1 MGTGKRILSFGG
13 GGVVGFLVGAGIAK
27 LVSAQRGDE
36 LRASIDAKI
45 DEIKAIGD
53 AAQAATEQR
62 LIARFRGDV
71 DDPTAL
77 APEAQR
83 ADVQRSRAMQAL
95 GLGLNAPGAIAAQH
109 ARDRAGESPLG
120 PLDLNGSG
128 KRAST

>member
-1 MGTGKRILSFGG
+1 MGAGKRILSLGG
-13 GGVVGFLVGAGIAK
+13 GGIVGFLIGAGIAK
-27 LVSAQRGDE
+27 LVAAQRGDD
-36 LRASIDAKI
+36 LRASIDAKV
-45 DEIKAIGD
+45 DEVKAVGD

-62 LIARFRGDV
+62 LIARFRDDV

-77 APEAQR
+77 APESQQAELL
-83 ADVQRSRAMQAL
+83 RSRAMQAL

-128 KRAST
+128 RRAGT